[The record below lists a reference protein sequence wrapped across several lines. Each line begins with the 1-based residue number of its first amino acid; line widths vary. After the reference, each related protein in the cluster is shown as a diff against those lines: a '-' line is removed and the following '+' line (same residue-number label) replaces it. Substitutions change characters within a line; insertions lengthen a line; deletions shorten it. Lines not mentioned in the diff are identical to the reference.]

1 MSVSSSTTL
10 SPSTT
15 STIAVSNTS
24 SSSLTHFGS
33 MFPMTAIV
41 IMVLIVALSFIII
54 CFYKRHQ
61 KRCKMSPILQF
72 EVMHSRVVV
81 VDADGKS
88 LARNNSVGSNDSD
101 SSGKDNKSTMVKV
114 LKYNNNTKDGR
125 IESDHSKNL
134 CYEYL

>member
-1 MSVSSSTTL
+1 MSVSSSTIS

-15 STIAVSNTS
+15 STISESNS
-24 SSSLTHFGS
+24 SSSSPTHFGS
-33 MFPMTAIV
+33 MIPTTAIV
-41 IMVLIVALSFIII
+41 IMVLIVILSFIII

-61 KRCKMSPILQF
+61 RRCKMSPILQF

-88 LARNNSVGSNDSD
+88 LARNNSVGSTDSD
-101 SSGKDNKSTMVKV
+101 SSGKDNKSTMVQV
-114 LKYNNNTKDGR
+114 LQYNNNTKDGQ